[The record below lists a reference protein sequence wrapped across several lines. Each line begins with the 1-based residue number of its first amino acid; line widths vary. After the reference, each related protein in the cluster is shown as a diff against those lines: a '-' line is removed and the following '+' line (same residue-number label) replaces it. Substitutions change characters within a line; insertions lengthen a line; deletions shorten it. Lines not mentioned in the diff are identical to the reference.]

1 MSNKVNSQYA
11 FAQRINETIEFMAV
25 IESVYARN
33 TRCEAG
39 SGQAFV
45 RTRQPYW
52 QSRIRG
58 VPEEFIYKDIHLQFK
73 IYPVRFIG

>member
-1 MSNKVNSQYA
+1 MSNKVTLQYA
-11 FAQRINETIEFMAV
+11 FAEIINGTIEFMAV

-33 TRCEAG
+33 TRREAG
-39 SGQAFV
+39 SGQVFV

-52 QSRIRG
+52 RSRIRG
-58 VPEEFIYKDIHLQFK
+58 VLEEFIYKDIHLQFK

>member
-1 MSNKVNSQYA
+1 MSNKVTSQYA
-11 FAQRINETIEFMAV
+11 FAEITNNMMEFMAE

-52 QSRIRG
+52 RSRIRG
-58 VPEEFIYKDIHLQFK
+58 VPEGFIYGDIHLQFK
-73 IYPVRFIG
+73 IYPVCFIG